1 MNTIQFRTE
10 TGSLYE
16 IDYDKKQWSRLEEP
30 KIQGRKPLRTKTG
43 PFNEISDIVIGQFV
57 LILGPSLTP
66 GKERRCIRTSY
77 VVEILTQ

>member
-1 MNTIQFRTE
+1 MNTIKFRTE

-43 PFNEISDIVIGQFV
+43 SFNEISDIVVGQPV
-57 LILGPSLTP
+57 LIFGPSLTP
-66 GKERRCIRTSY
+66 GTNGRCIRTSY